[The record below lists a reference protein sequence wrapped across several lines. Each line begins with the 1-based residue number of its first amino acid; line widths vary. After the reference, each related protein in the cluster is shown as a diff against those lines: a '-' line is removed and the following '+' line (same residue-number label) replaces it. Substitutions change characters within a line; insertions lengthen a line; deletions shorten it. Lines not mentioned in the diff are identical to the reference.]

1 MFFYIDKEAEFK
13 MNTYILLDA
22 FHGTDL
28 SNAESIMKSG
38 FKCRPNK
45 HHWLGNGIYFYM
57 DYSLAKWWTTNPTSK
72 FGVKIKNPAI
82 IKCKIYVKNDNL
94 LDLRRLKDYT
104 KFVEIY
110 RNEFL
115 PFLFC
120 GELSSLSEDTIDTRT
135 LRCTYCDYLNLK
147 YNYKVIIGTFYLPTQ
162 PYMPTD
168 YGKFF
173 DTFNISYIE
182 SQICVFDSNTIS
194 SMELVSIDRR

>member
-1 MFFYIDKEAEFK
+1 
-13 MNTYILLDA
+13 MNTYIILDA
-22 FHGTDL
+22 YHGTDL
-28 SNAESIMKSG
+28 SNVDSIMKSG
-38 FKCRPNK
+38 FKCKPNK

-57 DYSLAKWWTTNPTSK
+57 DYSLARWWTTNPSST
-72 FGVKIKNPAI
+72 FGVKIKKAAI
-82 IKCKIYVKNDNL
+82 IKCKICVKKYNT

-115 PFLFC
+115 PFLFR
-120 GELSSLSEDTIDTRT
+120 GDLISINEDTIDTKT
-135 LRCTYCDYLNLK
+135 LRCTYCDYLSIK
-147 YNYKVIIGTFYLPTQ
+147 YKYKLIIGTFYLPTQ

-182 SQICVFDSNTIS
+182 SQICVFDTNIIT
-194 SMELVSIDRR
+194 SMELITEDRR